1 MVLLCLAQCNI
12 LIFHHILG
20 IDILLFLRNVDCLF
34 YVGAVHIIGF
44 RVCAPRAFHRGDVI
58 SESLGAAKVKDISP
72 RPGIRHPS
80 MEASKRISFF
90 FQRHSFGNGWTNM
103 LCFFLCTV
111 QTKMY
116 LCTYVVYLVGK

>member
-20 IDILLFLRNVDCLF
+20 IDILLFLRYVDCLF

-72 RPGIRHPS
+72 GQ
-80 MEASKRISFF
+80 ASNYGSL
-90 FQRHSFGNGWTNM
+90 Q
-103 LCFFLCTV
+103 
-111 QTKMY
+111 
-116 LCTYVVYLVGK
+116 